1 MEKFLRWFQLIA
13 ICYLLMES
21 ILPYLG
27 NNHSHKLQ
35 KHKHSIHARDVALWS
50 FDFGGID
57 IESVIDGVA
66 SKVNDIESDIDDL
79 EYQLRKLKRGY

>member
-1 MEKFLRWFQLIA
+1 
-13 ICYLLMES
+13 MES

-57 IESVIDGVA
+57 IE
-66 SKVNDIESDIDDL
+66 
-79 EYQLRKLKRGY
+79 